1 VHDEYRI
8 MTTASVRRLLLTALP
23 LVVGCGGG
31 VPLLHGVQV
40 VPSNTVTFG
49 AGFSGSVVPLDTSG
63 QGDASDRE
71 RVEAASVS
79 PGLAPWVG
87 ARLGVGGGYD
97 LGLTYTGRLARFDA
111 RRVLSLSQAV
121 DLSLGLGAS
130 GVLPRRID
138 SVGMNV
144 SGFGGDL
151 PLLVGWRSAGDIYAV
166 WLGARGGGEAL
177 RGQRDLASSVPV
189 GAGPGV
195 EPVSGWRA
203 YAGGLLGLRVGFRH
217 VHALL
222 ELDASMQWVEADLGS
237 RHVTLQAFTLAPA
250 GALVARF

>member
-1 VHDEYRI
+1 
-8 MTTASVRRLLLTALP
+8 MTNANARAPWPLLAALSF
-23 LVVGCGGG
+23 VVGCGGG
-31 VPLLHGVQV
+31 APLLHGVQV
-40 VPSNTVTFG
+40 IPRNTVTFG
-49 AGFSGSVVPLDTSG
+49 AGFSGAVLPLEARG
-63 QGDASDRE
+63 QGDASDRQRIE
-71 RVEAASVS
+71 TAAVS

-87 ARLGVGGGYD
+87 ARLGVGAGYD

-111 RRVLSLSQAV
+111 RRVFPLSPSI

-138 SVGMNV
+138 SVGVNV

-177 RGQRDLASSVPV
+177 RGQRDLATSSPV
-189 GAGPGV
+189 GVDPGV
-195 EPVSGWRA
+195 EPVTGWRA

-222 ELDASMQWVEADLGS
+222 ELDASMQWVGAELGA
-237 RHVTLQAFTLAPA
+237 RHVTLQAFTLAPG